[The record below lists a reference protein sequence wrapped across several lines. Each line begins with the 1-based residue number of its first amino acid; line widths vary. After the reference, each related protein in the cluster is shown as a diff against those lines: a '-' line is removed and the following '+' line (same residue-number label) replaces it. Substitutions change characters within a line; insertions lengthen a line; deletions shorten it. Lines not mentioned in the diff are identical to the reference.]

1 MTGKLSH
8 VALRTSL
15 LYALVAAVWI
25 LVSDKVL
32 VALVHDPVVMEEIS
46 VCKGWAFVAVTALL
60 LFGALRGQLRRWE
73 QEAAARRLAEAYLAE
88 AQKLTH
94 TGSWAF
100 DLASNKYVYVSEE
113 CFRIFEFDAQ
123 EGLPTREAVSRLIR
137 PEDWDSVNESFEKSV
152 REKVGT
158 SSEFRIALPSG
169 TAKHVQAIRHPVL
182 NDAGNVVKLVGTV
195 IDITERKRAEEALR
209 HSEAYLAEAQKLTH
223 TGSVAW
229 RVTTNQ
235 IIHWSDECFR
245 LFGFE
250 PQRGLPSWEEWAQ
263 RVHPEDRD
271 KRRQRI
277 EQAVSQRTGY
287 ELDYRIILPD
297 KRLRHI
303 HSVAHPVLNPAGEV
317 VEFMGTAMDVTE
329 RKEVEEAVRRS
340 EAYLSEAQRLSHTGS
355 FGWNVSTGEI
365 LFSDETFRHFEY
377 DASTKVTL
385 QLVLERTH
393 PDDIPLMQQVLD
405 RAADDGKDFDFEHR
419 LLMPNGSVKHVHVV
433 AHAVKDKSGNVEF
446 IGAVMDMTAAKQ
458 AEEALHEA
466 RAELA
471 RVTRVTMMGE
481 LAASIA
487 HEVNQPLAG
496 VVTSANAGLNWLAKN
511 PPNLLK
517 TREAIERILRDG
529 NRAGEVLNRIRT
541 LLKRTPP
548 TKSNVNVNQI
558 VRDVVA
564 LAGGELRQKNVE
576 LSVELDPSLPAI
588 VGDNIE
594 LQQVLLNLIMNA
606 NEAMACIAN
615 HRNTLRIRSEPG
627 DLDGKPAV
635 SVKVSDTGVG
645 LGPMDAGRLFEAFYT
660 TKPEGMGMGLWIS
673 RSIIEAHGGR
683 LTAQSN
689 DGPGATFQVLL
700 PAETGDSE

>member
-15 LYALVAAVWI
+15 LYALAAAVWI

-32 VALVHDPVVMEEIS
+32 VALVHDPVVMGEIAM
-46 VCKGWAFVAVTALL
+46 CKGWAFVAVTALL
-60 LFGALRGQLRRWE
+60 LYGALRSQLRRWE
-73 QEAAARRLAEAYLAE
+73 QEAAARRMA
-88 AQKLTH
+88 
-94 TGSWAF
+94 
-100 DLASNKYVYVSEE
+100 
-113 CFRIFEFDAQ
+113 
-123 EGLPTREAVSRLIR
+123 
-137 PEDWDSVNESFEKSV
+137 
-152 REKVGT
+152 
-158 SSEFRIALPSG
+158 
-169 TAKHVQAIRHPVL
+169 
-182 NDAGNVVKLVGTV
+182 
-195 IDITERKRAEEALR
+195 
-209 HSEAYLAEAQKLTH
+209 EAYLAEAQKLTH

-245 LFGFE
+245 LYGFE

-263 RVHPEDRD
+263 RVYPEDRD

-385 QLVLERTH
+385 QLILERTH

-458 AEEALHEA
+458 AEEALQEA

-517 TREAIERILRDG
+517 AREAIERILRDG
-529 NRAGEVLNRIRT
+529 TRAGEVLTRIRT
-541 LLKRTPP
+541 LLKRMSP
-548 TKSNVNVNQI
+548 TKSSVSVNQI

-564 LAGGELRQKNVE
+564 LAGGELRQKNIE
-576 LSVELDPSLPAI
+576 LSVELNPNLPAI
-588 VGDNIE
+588 VGDSVQ

-606 NEAMACIAN
+606 IEAMSGITN
-615 HRNTLRIRSEPG
+615 RRKILRIQSELG

-635 SVKVSDTGVG
+635 SVKVSDTGIG
-645 LGPMDAGRLFEAFYT
+645 FSTTDTRRLFEAFHT
-660 TKPEGMGMGLWIS
+660 TKPEGLGMGLWIS
-673 RSIIEAHGGR
+673 RSIIEGHGGR
-683 LTAQSN
+683 LSAQSN
-689 DGPGATFQVLL
+689 DGPGAIFRILL
-700 PAETGDSE
+700 PSETGDSK